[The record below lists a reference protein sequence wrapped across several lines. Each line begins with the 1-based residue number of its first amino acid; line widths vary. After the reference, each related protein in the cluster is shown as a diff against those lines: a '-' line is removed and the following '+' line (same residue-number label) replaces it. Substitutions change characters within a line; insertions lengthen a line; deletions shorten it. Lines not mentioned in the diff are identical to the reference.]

1 METRLAKIRA
11 KEKAQRERYLKGDQA
26 FKRRKTEAEKGG
38 DDEEQFVLEDYDS
51 DREQSSVQKGVASTG
66 FSAATLELMNKLGL
80 GFTNTAEEE
89 DEVEDEIKVSNH
101 TSLIRIIL
109 TSQIFYCSRTHS
121 QLTQFINELR
131 RPKFPPTISDE
142 STKDTDIE
150 DLKHLTLGSRKN
162 LCINPSVNKLNSLTA
177 INERCSELQQSSTA
191 KEHKCAFL
199 PNKENQ
205 PLVNT
210 FRDHALASIRDIED
224 MGALGKEIGICPY
237 YASRAAIKPAEIVT
251 LPYPLLLQKSA
262 REALGISL
270 KGHVVI
276 IDEAH
281 NLMDAI
287 SGIHGVEVSLKQLK
301 RARAQLGVYLQK
313 FRNRLKGKNRVYI
326 AQVVRVIDSLVG
338 YLEGRVAQPVRCSS
352 F

>member
-1 METRLAKIRA
+1 
-11 KEKAQRERYLKGDQA
+11 
-26 FKRRKTEAEKGG
+26 
-38 DDEEQFVLEDYDS
+38 V
-51 DREQSSVQKGVASTG
+51 
-66 FSAATLELMNKLGL
+66 
-80 GFTNTAEEE
+80 
-89 DEVEDEIKVSNH
+89 
-101 TSLIRIIL
+101 
-109 TSQIFYCSRTHS
+109 
-121 QLTQFINELR
+121 
-131 RPKFPPTISDE
+131 KFPPSIRDAA
-142 STKDTDIE
+142 TKETDIE

-162 LCINPSVNKLNSLTA
+162 LCINPKVNKLNSQTA

-191 KEHKCAFL
+191 QEHKCTFL
-199 PNKENQ
+199 PNKDNQ
-205 PLVNT
+205 SLVNT
-210 FRDHALASIRDIED
+210 FRDHALANIRDIED

-262 REALGISL
+262 RDALGISL

-287 SGIHGVEVSLKQLK
+287 AGIHGVEISLQQLK

-326 AQVVRVIDSLVG
+326 AQVVRVIDSLSG
-338 YLEGRVAQPVRCSS
+338 YLEGKLVLPVRTSISGTGLQC
-352 F
+352 